1 MAKTNKKST
10 GGDGAQASRRGKKDG
25 RGVADW
31 WSAAKLKGFGETLRE
46 IGRGLEEAAAWMN
59 EREIPKLLVE
69 NQAMFRESVDRVG
82 TFLENVTRARRAA
95 ATDEAPASVGGAR
108 NTPEA

>member
-1 MAKTNKKST
+1 MAKTSKKST
-10 GGDGAQASRRGKKDG
+10 SVDGEQGQRRGTKDG

-31 WSAAKLKGFGETLRE
+31 WSAAKLKGFGETLLE

-82 TFLENVTRARRAA
+82 TFLENVTRARRSA
-95 ATDEAPASVGGAR
+95 ATDESPAGLSGAR
-108 NTPEA
+108 NRPEG